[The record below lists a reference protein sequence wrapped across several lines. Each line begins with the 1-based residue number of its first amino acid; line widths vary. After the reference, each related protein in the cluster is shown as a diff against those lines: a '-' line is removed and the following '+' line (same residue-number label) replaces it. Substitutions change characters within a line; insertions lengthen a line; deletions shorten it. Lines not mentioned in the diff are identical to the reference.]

1 MMRSRLSVARGFES
15 LPITPLRA
23 SGDVP
28 WSISAGAALIEMT
41 QPGLSYSPPSRSSRL
56 SRAASVSRSRGA
68 GSSTA
73 TPGGTASPGSRSE
86 LRRLL
91 EADVLG
97 FPPRVA
103 AAACEAIFFSRRA
116 TSPSNSAIRAPADLP
131 ARFVSRL
138 LARNVALARS
148 SFSTCARNS
157 SLLSFGARGSAAGPG
172 FGAAAALA
180 GFDVRRF
187 TAGFAEAVG
196 GRPGLRAVAVRWPAL
211 ADLAVRAMLSSPL
224 NGLEGLPCWQGSGFL
239 ENLVPPNITGKSP
252 VGSDLRHAAARG
264 RLTCP
269 SPFAQHPCPGHPR
282 LFAGWA
288 AHPAPRRDRA
298 YAPSRSPWPGL
309 SGAPR
314 ISVPPSGSR
323 AAG

>member
-157 SLLSFGARGSAAGPG
+157 SLLSFGARGGAAGPG

-187 TAGFAEAVG
+187 TADFADAVG
-196 GRPGLRAVAVRWPAL
+196 GRPGLRALVVRWPAL
-211 ADLAVRAMLSSPL
+211 VDLAGRAMVSSPP
-224 NGLEGLPCWQGSGFL
+224 NGL
-239 ENLVPPNITGKSP
+239 
-252 VGSDLRHAAARG
+252 RG
-264 RLTCP
+264 CL
-269 SPFAQHPCPGHPR
+269 
-282 LFAGWA
+282 AG
-288 AHPAPRRDRA
+288 REQ
-298 YAPSRSPWPGL
+298 PSREPRAAEHRREIAGASLGARRL
-309 SGAPR
+309 SSGAPAPDTLCYSLDGR
-314 ISVPPSGSR
+314 CISFLR
-323 AAG
+323 EAGLTPQADLLG